1 MYDKATANIIL
12 SGEKPQSNLLQSRPT
27 QGFSVSLY
35 LFNVVLDALDRATGQ
50 EKCMY
55 EKKVKLSIL
64 NDMVPYLKGPPTVF

>member
-50 EKCMY
+50 EKLHWIPNEQQKSHEEIM
-55 EKKVKLSIL
+55 KKIKHS
-64 NDMVPYLKGPPTVF
+64 